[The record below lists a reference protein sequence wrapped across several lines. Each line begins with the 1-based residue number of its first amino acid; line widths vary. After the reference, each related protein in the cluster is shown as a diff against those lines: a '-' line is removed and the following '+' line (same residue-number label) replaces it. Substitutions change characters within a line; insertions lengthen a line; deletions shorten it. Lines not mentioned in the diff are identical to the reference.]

1 MVRRGREKE
10 KEGWRQEGGETERE
24 NEKGEKKRRKT
35 VFGEWVF
42 YISCQTVELESL
54 KFQRHERVYWV
65 GDTNKRYKKVQ

>member
-1 MVRRGREKE
+1 MVSRGREKE

-35 VFGEWVF
+35 VFREWVF
-42 YISCQTVELESL
+42 NISCQRVELESM

-65 GDTNKRYKKVQ
+65 GDTNKRYKKLQ